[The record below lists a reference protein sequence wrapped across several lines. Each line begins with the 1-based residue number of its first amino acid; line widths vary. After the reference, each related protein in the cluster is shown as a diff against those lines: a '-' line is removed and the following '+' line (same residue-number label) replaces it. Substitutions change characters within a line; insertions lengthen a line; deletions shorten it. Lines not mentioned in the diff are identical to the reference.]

1 MELFYRLNPKKMMRY
16 QPFMNELIKQREL
29 RADNQAWRSGSY
41 VQAAIGSVLPR
52 GKRYPDRPYLMNKYD
67 IDEDGE
73 VYEITDA
80 ERFWAF
86 AESFNQA
93 KEIKA
98 IDERI
103 AAEKEAMKKSNTSDN
118 ET

>member
-16 QPFMNELIKQREL
+16 QPFLNEQIKQREL
-29 RADNQAWRSGSY
+29 RADTQAWRSGNY

-52 GKRYPDRPYLMNKYD
+52 GKRYPNQPFLMNKYD

-80 ERFWAF
+80 DRFWAF
-86 AESFNQA
+86 AESVNQA

-103 AAEKEAMKKSNTSDN
+103 AAEKEAMKQSNTSDS